1 MVDLSQGSKLATNPI
16 PSKPLNIFG
25 TIDVG
30 VYYERGMG
38 LGTLWLCQNFS
49 ISYWKLPSR
58 NSLIHPLKAWWI
70 FPVRFCSRLPGR
82 VDHDDDT
89 WFSDRHI
96 FFPQKHVIS

>member
-70 FPVRFCSRLPGR
+70 FPVRFLFTFTRPGR
-82 VDHDDDT
+82 
-89 WFSDRHI
+89 S
-96 FFPQKHVIS
+96 